1 VRSLSDIIIYEQFFL
16 ISFSYNKRKNTKKI
30 LLIIFYLSKQYNFT
44 KKKETYEET
53 YIYYIIYSMYLN
65 IFLNEIKF
73 F

>member
-1 VRSLSDIIIYEQFFL
+1 MGSLSDIIIYEQFFL

>member
-1 VRSLSDIIIYEQFFL
+1 VGSLSDIIIYEQFFL